1 MIVVRLARLVLG
13 AGMSGFGS
21 LLVVSSARLVSCYPA
36 WPDGERR
43 CECRR

>member
-21 LLVVSSARLVSCYPA
+21 LESAGCETEFIFCGVL
-36 WPDGERR
+36 R
-43 CECRR
+43 CPGLQ